1 MTRTEPRVPGL
12 PERRIGALL
21 TWASIRTAAICVGVL
36 LVVAPVARAQEG
48 PTPDGRSEAGAAL
61 QLAEQYVPVLMLKE
75 QQDECDPDGE
85 QYEPIDVEAILG
97 NPEILLR
104 QLGNGDPVVQRAP
117 TATDLFGLGEGFFLD
132 FPGSA
137 LQPGCIYERDGRRY
151 AGDRP
156 ATVYAHVIENV
167 GDGELVLQY
176 WFYWYFND
184 WNNKHESDWEGI
196 ALHFPVATADEA
208 LSVSPVRVGYA
219 QHEGGVV
226 ADWNGGGV
234 ETDGSRPVVY
244 PSAGSHA
251 SYTGSALYLGRSASE
266 GFGCDTTDGPSRR
279 VDPVVKL
286 LPSQVEDADDP
297 MAWLAF
303 EGRWGERQSGPFN
316 GPTGPT
322 SKERW
327 SDPLSWFDELRSTS
341 VTVPSGDGAANDVVY
356 AFCDVVAGGSNL
368 LIAFT
373 TSPTRLLLTLGALGG
388 IVLLAFNRT
397 DWTVV
402 AGLPVRMT
410 RRYGQILRSSWQ
422 LYWRNLATFA
432 PIGWIY
438 IPVLLLAA
446 IVVELL
452 GVLPV
457 VGPLMEAAGDRTGA
471 GAFLALLVAALPAL
485 VSYVTV
491 NAAVSDAMSEL
502 EAGRDPTVSGA
513 YRVVLARAR
522 ALYGGL
528 ARASVIVGVLYASIV
543 GIPWGVRQFVRY
555 QFLAPVIML
564 EQRDAGD
571 GLRRSGELTTGRWWH
586 TAFVITLVHGVMFS
600 IGLLIGLLTLVIATA
615 LPLWFFMVLFTLV
628 STALSPVVAIAVTQ
642 LYGDAVVA
650 CDLSGTTT
658 GDDALAD
665 ATPVG

>member
-1 MTRTEPRVPGL
+1 MGF
-12 PERRIGALL
+12 
-21 TWASIRTAAICVGVL
+21 L
-36 LVVAPVARAQEG
+36 LVFL
-48 PTPDGRSEAGAAL
+48 RSILVPFVAAL
-61 QLAEQYVPVLMLKE
+61 FLAYLVRPLAESISACRCIPFFRKRHEAALLKE
-75 QQDECDPDGE
+75 QQDECDSDGE
-85 QYEPIDVEAILG
+85 QYQPIDVDAVLG

-104 QLGNGDPVVQRAP
+104 QFGNGDPVVQRAP

-151 AGDRP
+151 AGGRP

-219 QHEGGVV
+219 QHEGGIV
-226 ADWNGGGV
+226 ADWDSGGF

-266 GFGCDTTDGPSRR
+266 GFGCDTTEGPSRR
-279 VDPVVKL
+279 VDPVVEL
-286 LPSQVEDADDP
+286 LPSQVDDANDP
-297 MAWLAF
+297 MAWLAY

-327 SDPLSWFDELRSTS
+327 SDPLAWFDELRSTS

-373 TSPTRLLLTLGALGG
+373 TSPARLLLTLGVLGG
-388 IVLLAFNRT
+388 IVLFAFNRT
-397 DWTVV
+397 DWTIVN
-402 AGLPVRMT
+402 GLPIRMA
-410 RRYGQILRSSWQ
+410 RRFGQILRSSWR
-422 LYWRNLATFA
+422 LYWGKLGTFA

-438 IPVLLLAA
+438 IPALLLGAL
-446 IVVELL
+446 VVELL
-452 GVLPV
+452 DALPII
-457 VGPLMEAAGDRTGA
+457 GPLMEAVGERTGA
-471 GAFLALLVAALPAL
+471 GLFLALLVGAIPAL
-485 VSYVTV
+485 FSYVTV
-491 NAAVSDAMSEL
+491 NAAVSHAMGDL
-502 EAGRDPTVSGA
+502 EAGRDPTVSGS
-513 YRVVLARAR
+513 YRVVVARAG

-528 ARASVIVGVLYASIV
+528 ARATVIVGALFASIV

-555 QFLAPVIML
+555 QFLAPVVML
-564 EQRDAGD
+564 EERDAGN
-571 GLRRSGELTTGRWWH
+571 GLRRSSELTTQRWWH
-586 TAFVITLVHGVMFS
+586 TAFVITLVHGVMFLVS
-600 IGLLIGLLTLVIATA
+600 LLIGLLTLVVVTA
-615 LPLWFFMVLFTLV
+615 LPLWFFMVLFALV

-642 LYGDAVVA
+642 LYGDAVVQRDGGGETA
-650 CDLSGTTT
+650 
-658 GDDALAD
+658 GDDAVVD
-665 ATPVG
+665 AAPVG